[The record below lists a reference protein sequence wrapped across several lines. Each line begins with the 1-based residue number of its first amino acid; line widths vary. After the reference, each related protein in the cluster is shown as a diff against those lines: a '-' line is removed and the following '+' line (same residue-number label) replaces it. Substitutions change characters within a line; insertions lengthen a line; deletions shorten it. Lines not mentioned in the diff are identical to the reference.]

1 MARRVSRE
9 VAIIGIRLADEAY
22 MSWCTA
28 EVQCQDALRAWFDA
42 RPHDRA
48 EANCAYRA
56 ALDREQAAA
65 RDLESLSQ
73 LALAA

>member
-1 MARRVSRE
+1 MARRISTE
-9 VAIIGIRLADEAY
+9 VASIGIRLVDEAY

-28 EVQCQDALRAWFDA
+28 QLQCQNALRAWFDA
-42 RPHDRA
+42 GPRDRA

>member
-1 MARRVSRE
+1 
-9 VAIIGIRLADEAY
+9 

-28 EVQCQDALRAWFDA
+28 RMQCQDALRAWFDA

-65 RDLESLSQ
+65 HDLESLSQ
-73 LALAA
+73 LARAA